1 MALSACETGAHDKLR
16 GLRCQQRSVG
26 DHEMMVWLGL
36 AVLVWLLVVASVLHY
51 ACRWPRYPVNA
62 DAWPWRERRLG
73 KSLDQLTD
81 ETLASMTLSE
91 KVAQLSGD
99 GGPQFMVRLGINV
112 LVLGRFP
119 NTYAGRNACLQVP
132 PFSFCD
138 GPRGVVIGK
147 RATCF
152 PVAMARAAS
161 WDIALE
167 QRVGDAIGKEVRA
180 VGANYFGGLC
190 INLLR
195 HPAWGRA
202 QECYGEDPYLTG
214 AMAVALLQTVQ
225 RHHVMACAKHFAVN
239 SIENS
244 RFYVDVQVDKRT
256 LHEVYL
262 PHFKQCV
269 DAGVASLMSAY
280 NQLNGEYCGHH
291 EYLLNKV
298 LRQQWGFKGF
308 VSSDWLWG
316 IYETRKPVLAGMDVE
331 MPYARHFGSKL
342 IKAIQRGEIDETLV
356 DRNARRVLRT
366 KLDFISRA
374 DHQTYDA
381 ALLACDNHR
390 ALAQEVAEK
399 SMVLLKNDQQLLPL
413 NKSAVKTI
421 AIIGELAAIANIG
434 DHGSSRVTPPYV
446 ITLLDGLQQYVAKH
460 SLPVAFYFDEGK
472 NLPKACDVA
481 HAADVVILVAGYR
494 HNDEG
499 ENLASNHKPGGKHK
513 PAIGGDRPSLSLHQP
528 EIEMIL
534 QVSAANANT
543 LVTLI
548 GGSAIITS
556 EWDEKVRAILM
567 AWYPGM
573 EGGHAFA
580 RVVFG
585 DVNPSGKLPFSIP
598 RQQDDLVPFGPFAE
612 TAKYGYYH
620 GYTYFDKMRKDPA
633 AGALLAAPIAVP
645 EPAYPFGFGLGYTRF
660 QYRMLTLNTQQLN
673 ISSKGEQETLTVGVQ
688 VKNTGAVEG
697 EEVVQLYIGFDTVA
711 RSTGIERHHK
721 LLRGFRKIKL
731 AAGEDAIA
739 SLEISAQDL
748 KRFDPVTETWAL
760 DKGEYVVMVGP
771 SSDERVLLK
780 ENFAVI

>member
-1 MALSACETGAHDKLR
+1 
-16 GLRCQQRSVG
+16 
-26 DHEMMVWLGL
+26 MVMWLGIML
-36 AVLVWLLVVASVLHY
+36 LLLLVLVAVVLNY
-51 ACRWPRYPVNA
+51 ACRWPRYPVHA
-62 DAWPWRERRLG
+62 DAWPWRERRLHKG
-73 KSLDQLTD
+73 LDQLTD
-81 ETLASMTLSE
+81 ETLASMTLVE

-99 GGPQFMVRLGINV
+99 ASPLFLIRLGVNI

-119 NTYAGRNACLQVP
+119 NTYAGRNARLQIP
-132 PFSFCD
+132 PFSFSD

-147 RATCF
+147 GTTCF

-161 WDIALE
+161 WDVALE

-202 QECYGEDPYLTG
+202 QECYGEDPHLMG
-214 AMAVALLQTVQ
+214 EMGVALLQSVQ

-244 RFYVDVQVDKRT
+244 RFYADVQVDKRT

-291 EYLLNKV
+291 EYLLNDV
-298 LRQQWGFKGF
+298 LRRQWDFKGF
-308 VSSDWLWG
+308 VTSDWLWG

-331 MPYARHFGSKL
+331 MPFVRHFGSKL
-342 IKAIQRGEIDETLV
+342 VRAVQRGEIDETLI
-356 DRNARRVLRT
+356 DRNARRVVRT

-374 DHQTYDA
+374 DHQTYDDT
-381 ALLACDNHR
+381 LLGCENHR

-399 SMVLLKNDQQLLPL
+399 SMVLLKNEQQLLPL
-413 NKSAVKTI
+413 SKSTVKKIAV
-421 AIIGELAAIANIG
+421 IGELAATANIG
-434 DHGSSRVTPPYV
+434 DHGSSRVNPSHV
-446 ITLLDGLQQYVAKH
+446 VTLLEGLQQYATKH
-460 SLPVAFYFDEGK
+460 SLPVAFHFDDGK
-472 NLPKACDVA
+472 NLQHACDVA
-481 HAADVVILVAGYR
+481 RNADVAILVAGYR

-580 RVVFG
+580 RIVFG

-598 RQQDDLVPFGPFAE
+598 RQENDLVLFEPFAE
-612 TAKYGYYH
+612 TAHYGYYH
-620 GYTYFDKMRKDPA
+620 GYTHFDKLRRDQQSV
-633 AGALLAAPIAVP
+633 GALLAVPATAAPTV
-645 EPAYPFGFGLGYTRF
+645 EPAYPFGFGLSYTSF
-660 QYRMLTLNTQQLN
+660 QYQMLTLDTQVLD
-673 ISSKGEQETLTVGVQ
+673 ISGKDEHETLTASLQ

-697 EEVVQLYIGFDTVA
+697 EEVVQLYIGFA
-711 RSTGIERHHK
+711 AIALSTGIERHHK

-731 AAGEDAIA
+731 AAGEDVIISFEIA
-739 SLEISAQDL
+739 AQDL
-748 KRFDPVTETWAL
+748 KRFDPVTETWVL
-760 DKGEYVVMVGP
+760 DKGEYQVMVGS
-771 SSDERVLLK
+771 SSDERSLL
-780 ENFAVI
+780 EQSFRVI